1 MNPQISTPDQPRH
14 CAHKRANGTQCKA
27 LPQQDKEYCSFH
39 DPALKKKRAA
49 AGRDGGRMRANRAEH
64 YLDLPEEMLANPL
77 RSLADIAAFL
87 GQTITLL
94 SRGEIDVH
102 AATSLGYLASLLL
115 QTTERASPGG
125 EDSGSGRVFS
135 PMIENL
141 LIQGLLLNHSA
152 EPGS

>member
-1 MNPQISTPDQPRH
+1 MNPQLSNSEQPRY
-14 CAHKRANGTQCKA
+14 CAHKRADGTQCKA
-27 LPQQDKEYCSFH
+27 HPRQDREYCFYH

-94 SRGEIDVH
+94 SRGEIDVR
-102 AATSLGYLASLLL
+102 AAASLGYLASLLL

-141 LIQGLLLNHSA
+141 LIQGLLMNHSV

>member
-1 MNPQISTPDQPRH
+1 MNPQISTPDQVRR
-14 CAHKRANGTQCKA
+14 CAHKRADGTQCKA
-27 LPQQDKEYCSFH
+27 HPQQGRDYCFFH
-39 DPALKKKRAA
+39 DPAQKKKRAA
-49 AGRDGGRMRANRAEH
+49 ASRDGGRMRAYRAEH
-64 YLDLPEEMLANPL
+64 YLDLPEELLANPL
-77 RSLADIAAFL
+77 LSLADIAAFL

-115 QTTERASPGG
+115 KTMERASPGG

-152 EPGS
+152 EPGC